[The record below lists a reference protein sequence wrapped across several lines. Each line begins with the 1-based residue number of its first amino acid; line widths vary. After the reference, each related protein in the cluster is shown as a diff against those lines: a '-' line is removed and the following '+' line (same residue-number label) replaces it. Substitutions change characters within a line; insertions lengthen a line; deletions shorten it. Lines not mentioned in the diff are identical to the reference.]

1 MSLNERRYV
10 GYARNQMR
18 RRFLRKTSLLVYS
31 RKDSDDP
38 QHSGSSAGLNV
49 ERSVPH
55 VQNLSDV
62 IDSTCFHRVK
72 DHVGRRTS
80 HLDVITADV
89 GSKRL
94 SPSRGFEYAVG
105 N

>member
-10 GYARNQMR
+10 RYAWNQMR
-18 RRFLRKTSLLVYS
+18 RRFLGEAHLLVYS

-38 QHSGSSAGLNV
+38 EHPGSSAGLYIQ
-49 ERSVPH
+49 RSVAY

-80 HLDVITADV
+80 HLDVIAADI

-94 SPSRGFEYAVG
+94 
-105 N
+105 